1 MLSFI
6 LELKITEP
14 SPNNIQKDS
23 KQLMRYLRT
32 YRDMQKTEIQKAA
45 LVYLFGGE
53 VRFIEV
59 SLEKD
64 RNVRFQSYGRE

>member
-1 MLSFI
+1 
-6 LELKITEP
+6 
-14 SPNNIQKDS
+14 
-23 KQLMRYLRT
+23 
-32 YRDMQKTEIQKAA
+32 MQKTEIQKAA